1 MQLRIVGVEYFD
13 KLIKKGTVMKVW
25 SIIILLTL
33 LTFAGKVENM
43 LEYVVLKHIPHH
55 GPVKCKS
62 KMIDSH
68 QFILCTWD
76 RNKALFL
83 VKSASKI
90 YAINGT
96 AKIRQFTKYKEITR
110 YPNPQ
115 AFNIMAILSK
125 FE

>member
-1 MQLRIVGVEYFD
+1 
-13 KLIKKGTVMKVW
+13 MKAW

-33 LTFAGKVENM
+33 MTFAGKVENM
-43 LEYVVLKHIPHH
+43 LEYVVLKYIPHY
-55 GPVKCKS
+55 GPVTCKS

-68 QFILCTWD
+68 QFTLCTWD
-76 RNKALFL
+76 GNKALFL
-83 VKSASKI
+83 VKSASEI

-96 AKIRQFTKYKEITR
+96 AKIRPFTKYNEITR

-115 AFNIMAILSK
+115 AFNIMVILSK